1 MKPHSLLAE
10 YLQAVETSLGA
21 LHEAYVEYYLE
32 ELLTPVRANLRIRV
46 RFENE
51 RLLEINEAMVID
63 GNVLTHL
70 DYRYHCQ
77 DADNRLIFR
86 YDSTPHF
93 PDLPTFPHHKH
104 LPESILAAERPEILH
119 VLAEAGSGPAQT

>member
-10 YLQAVETSLGA
+10 YLKTVEAVLGA
-21 LHEAYVEYYLE
+21 LREAYVEHYLE

-46 RFENE
+46 RFENG
-51 RLLEINEAMVID
+51 RLLEINEAMVVD
-63 GNVLTHL
+63 GNVLKHL

-77 DADNRLIFR
+77 NAENQLVFR
-86 YDSTPHF
+86 YDSAPHF

-104 LPESILAAERPEILH
+104 LPESILAAERPEVSR
-119 VLAEAGSGPAQT
+119 VLTEAGAGPA

>member
-10 YLQAVETSLGA
+10 YLKTVEAALGA
-21 LHEAYVEYYLE
+21 LHEAYVEHYLE

-46 RFENE
+46 RFENG
-51 RLLEINEAMVID
+51 RLLEINEAMVVD
-63 GNVLTHL
+63 GTILKHL

-77 DADNRLIFR
+77 DADNRLVFR

-104 LPESILAAERPEILH
+104 LPESILATERPEVSR
-119 VLAEAGSGPAQT
+119 VLTEAGAGSA